1 MNTAEARDTVTRCL
15 ASVWGEGNA
24 LDSVGAFEITT
35 EEGVNVLLEVA
46 EDEIQLRLY
55 APIFATPDALSYR
68 VLHEALALNLFQ
80 LPLAGA
86 CLAIDGRT
94 GALVLNESVAVAGMQ
109 PEGFEAT
116 MQKFIGTA
124 IQAQAYLLAAR
135 QEVEPAPQAVPAGV
149 DRLPVN
155 LA

>member
-1 MNTAEARDTVTRCL
+1 MNTAEARDTVTHCL
-15 ASVWGEGNA
+15 ANIWGAGNA
-24 LDSVGAFEITT
+24 LDSVGTFEITS

-46 EDEIQLRLY
+46 EDETVLRLY

-86 CLAIDGRT
+86 CLAIDERT
-94 GALVLNESVAVAGMQ
+94 GALVLNESVPVGGMQ
-109 PEGFEAT
+109 PEGFSAAL
-116 MQKFIGTA
+116 QKFIGTA
-124 IQAQAYLLAAR
+124 IQAQSYLLAAR
-135 QEVEPAPQAVPAGV
+135 QEVEPQSQPVSAGV
-149 DRLPVN
+149 DIPPVN

>member
-15 ASVWGEGNA
+15 AAIWGEGNT
-24 LDSVGAFEITT
+24 LDSVGTFEVTS

-46 EDEIQLRLY
+46 EDEVQLRLY

-68 VLHEALALNLFQ
+68 VLYEALALNLFQ

-94 GALVLNESVAVAGMQ
+94 GALVLNESVAVEGLQ
-109 PEGFEAT
+109 PEGFEAA
-116 MQKFIGTA
+116 MRKFIGTA
-124 IQAQAYLLAAR
+124 IQAQSYLLAAR
-135 QEVEPAPQAVPAGV
+135 QEVEPSSAAAPAATDFP
-149 DRLPVN
+149 PVN